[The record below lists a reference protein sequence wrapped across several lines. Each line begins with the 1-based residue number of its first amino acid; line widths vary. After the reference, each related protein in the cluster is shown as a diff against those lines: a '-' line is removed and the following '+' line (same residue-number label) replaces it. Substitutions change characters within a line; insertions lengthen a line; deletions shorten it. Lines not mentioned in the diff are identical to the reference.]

1 MDIIDDRIDF
11 VQYGLFLLRQR
22 AMKQL
27 LAVME
32 ERDAGV
38 LGAMILG
45 EKTYLPA
52 DRKEQFQKTG
62 IGHLLAISG
71 LHVSLLG
78 AGLFFFLPFRH
89 SRNCPV
95 FSSDGEI

>member
-11 VQYGLFLLRQR
+11 VQHGLFLLRQR

-52 DRKEQFQKTG
+52 DRKGQFQKAG
-62 IGHLLAISG
+62 IGWRYRDFMCPCWVPVCS
-71 LHVSLLG
+71 
-78 AGLFFFLPFRH
+78 FFCAVTAFP
-89 SRNCPV
+89 
-95 FSSDGEI
+95 